1 MKHMNKVKRIA
12 ALVLAGLL
20 SCIAFACTPPAGGNS
35 SNGGGSIGGDSSES
49 SIGGGNGDN
58 GLEDPND
65 KDDIIDDWGMYL
77 DHRLLILWLP
87 SWQMLRWEHKWQ
99 QQRYNGYFFCP

>member
-12 ALVLAGLL
+12 ALVLASLF
-20 SCIAFACTPPAGGNS
+20 SCIAFACTTPAGGNS
-35 SNGGGSIGGDSSES
+35 SSGGGSIGGSDS

-65 KDDIIDDWGMYL
+65 KDDIIDDWGM
-77 DHRLLILWLP
+77 
-87 SWQMLRWEHKWQ
+87 
-99 QQRYNGYFFCP
+99 